1 MVVGVVVV
9 EAADGRVSEGAAGGD
24 DFGAKVV
31 AVGVRR
37 AGEVAEGRAA
47 ASDRGATADGV
58 VGIVVSGRW

>member
-37 AGEVAEGRAA
+37 AEGRAA